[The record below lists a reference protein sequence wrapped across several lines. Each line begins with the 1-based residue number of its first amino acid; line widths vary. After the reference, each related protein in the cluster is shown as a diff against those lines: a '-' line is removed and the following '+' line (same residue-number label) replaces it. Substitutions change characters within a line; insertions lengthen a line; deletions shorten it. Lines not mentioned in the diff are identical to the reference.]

1 MTETV
6 VPNRQT
12 DGKACRARMGV
23 TTQARERERN
33 SGRFADT
40 TGDAEGRSWFSR
52 SINHVSHHPQT
63 RHIERLAAVKNSFKG
78 LRRSLSIRD

>member
-1 MTETV
+1 
-6 VPNRQT
+6 VPNRQAG
-12 DGKACRARMGV
+12 GKACRTLMVV

-40 TGDAEGRSWFSR
+40 AGDAEGRSRLSR
-52 SINHVSHHPQT
+52 SINHVSRHPQA
-63 RHIERLAAVKNSFKG
+63 RHVARRAAIENSIKG